1 MEYEKL
7 SVRTKAGLVK
17 TVGALVPMSAE
28 TLLEK
33 EIEMPEEIVKGLLP
47 VGAAILA
54 GAPKS
59 VKIFLGIRQ
68 RKAGCCIWIWKR
80 RCICIKNAWNS

>member
-7 SVRTKAGLVK
+7 SVRTKAGLIK
-17 TVGALVPMSAE
+17 TVGALAPISAE
-28 TLLEK
+28 KLLEK
-33 EIEMPEEIVKGLLP
+33 ELEMPEEIVKGLLP

-59 VKIFLGIRQ
+59 GKSYLVMTLVLAVAACKDIV
-68 RKAGCCIWIWKR
+68 
-80 RCICIKNAWNS
+80 N

>member
-1 MEYEKL
+1 MVEYEKL
-7 SVRTKAGLVK
+7 PVRTKAGLIK

-54 GAPKS
+54 GAPS
-59 VKIFLGIRQ
+59 LENLSCDDIGFG
-68 RKAGCCIWIWKR
+68 GCCG
-80 RCICIKNAWNS
+80 